1 MAEPVPT
8 VQLLAAAGLPEGVQL
23 GPTLAILGAIFLVT
37 LALRGLP
44 FAALR
49 FFRESD
55 LVTWLGLAMP
65 VGVMTLLVIYTVSG
79 QASAPGG
86 LTAVGIALVFTV
98 ALHLWRRSTTLSI
111 LLGTVLYLVLVNLVF

>member
-1 MAEPVPT
+1 MPT
-8 VQLLAAAGLPEGVQL
+8 TVALAAPAVHLQAAAGLPEGVEL

-55 LVTWLGLAMP
+55 LVAWLGP
-65 VGVMTLLVIYTVSG
+65 VSYTHLTLPTTRLVC
-79 QASAPGG
+79 
-86 LTAVGIALVFTV
+86 
-98 ALHLWRRSTTLSI
+98 RSRWSPDH
-111 LLGTVLYLVLVNLVF
+111 